1 MKRFLIHFKKKLK
14 DSSMKY
20 SMKHQ
25 MIVMFVGMTAA
36 IFTMIFVIN
45 ACLLKPYYI
54 YNKQHEFVGIYE
66 KMQEGLMDGN
76 TDLEAVAF
84 EINDQAERTNISYVI
99 SDSVQGKAVSNM
111 QNMDRLQTQLVGQ
124 LFAAPADQGKILKQT
139 ANYTIVQMK
148 DDFTQTEYITMW
160 GMFPGGSMFLM
171 RSPLESIQESVA
183 VSNRFLLIIGV
194 VVLAFGAV
202 AVWFLTKKLTDPLME
217 LAGISN
223 KMADLDFE
231 TKYTSGGNNE
241 IGLLGANFNRM
252 SEKLEQTISEL
263 KTANNQLQK
272 DIERKDKLE
281 EMRTEL
287 LGNVSHELKTP
298 IALIQ
303 GYAEGLKDEVNED
316 AASREF
322 YCDVII
328 DESQKMN
335 QLVRNL
341 LTLNQME
348 FGAQE
353 IEFTRVNLTAVISG
367 VLQSMEIVAQQKE
380 AKIIFDEK
388 TEVYAWADEYKVE
401 QVVRNY
407 ISNAFNHLDGEN
419 VVEVRILPLNDKV
432 RISVFNTGSSIPEE
446 ALPCIWDKFYKVD
459 KAHTREYGG
468 NGIGLSIVKAIME
481 SFRQPYGVKN
491 YDNGVEFWCEF
502 EVQ

>member
-1 MKRFLIHFKKKLK
+1 MKV
-14 DSSMKY
+14 

-25 MIVMFVGMTAA
+25 MTIMFAGLTVA
-36 IFTMIFVIN
+36 ILTMIFVIN
-45 ACLLKPYYI
+45 ACFLQPFYI
-54 YNKQHEFVGIYE
+54 HNKQGEFVEIYE
-66 KMQEGLMDGN
+66 AIQKGLSDGK
-76 TDLEAVAF
+76 TDLEEMAF
-84 EINDQAERTNISYVI
+84 DINDQAEKSNISYVI
-99 SDSVQGKAVSNM
+99 SDSIQGKAVSNTR
-111 QNMDRLQTQLVGQ
+111 NMEGLQSQLIGH
-124 LFAAPADQGKILKQT
+124 LMNASSDQGRILKQT

-148 DDFTQTEYITMW
+148 DDFSQTEYITMW
-160 GMFPGGSMFLM
+160 GMFPNGSMFLM

-194 VVLAFGAV
+194 IVLVLGIG
-202 AVWFLTKKLTDPLME
+202 AVWFFTKKLTDPIME
-217 LAGISN
+217 LAEISN
-223 KMADLDFE
+223 KMAALDFE
-231 TKYTSGGNNE
+231 TKYTSGGKNE
-241 IGLLGANFNRM
+241 IGLLGDNFNRM
-252 SEKLEQTISEL
+252 SKKLESTISEL

-281 EMRTEL
+281 EMRTEF

-328 DESQKMN
+328 DEAQKMN
-335 QLVRNL
+335 QMVRSL

-348 FGAQE
+348 FGVEE
-353 IEFTRVNLTAVISG
+353 IDFARVNLTGLISN
-367 VLQSMEIVAQQKE
+367 VLQSMDIVVQQKE
-380 AKIIFDEK
+380 ARVIFDAK

-419 VVEVRILPLNDKV
+419 VVEVRIIPLDDKV
-432 RISVFNTGSSIPEE
+432 RISVFNTGNPIPE
-446 ALPCIWDKFYKVD
+446 ADLPRIWDKFYKVD

-481 SFRQPYGVKN
+481 SFRQPYGVNN

-502 EVQ
+502 DVQ

>member
-1 MKRFLIHFKKKLK
+1 MRLLIRFKKKLK

-25 MIVMFVGMTAA
+25 MIVVFVGMTAA
-36 IFTMIFVIN
+36 ILTMIFVIN
-45 ACLLKPYYI
+45 ACLLQPYYI
-54 YNKQHEFVGIYE
+54 HNKQKQFVEIYDDVQ
-66 KMQEGLMDGN
+66 KGLVDGN
-76 TDLEAVAF
+76 TDLEEVAYS
-84 EINDQAERTNISYVI
+84 INDQAEKMNISYVI
-99 SDSVQGKAVSNM
+99 SDSMQGKAVSNI
-111 QNMDRLQTQLVGQ
+111 QNIDGLQNQLVGQ
-124 LFAAPADQGKILKQT
+124 VIGRPMEQGKVLEQT
-139 ANYTIVQMK
+139 ANYTILQMK
-148 DDFTQTEYITMW
+148 DEFTQTEYITMW
-160 GMFPGGSMFLM
+160 GMLPSGSMFLM

-183 VSNRFLLIIGV
+183 VSNRFLLIIGA
-194 VVLAFGAV
+194 VVLVFGIV

-231 TKYTSGGNNE
+231 TKYTSGGKNE
-241 IGLLGANFNRM
+241 IGLLGENFNRM
-252 SEKLEQTISEL
+252 SEKLELTIAEL

-272 DIERKDKLE
+272 DIERKEKLE

-316 AASREF
+316 DASREF

-328 DESQKMN
+328 DEAQKMN
-335 QLVRNL
+335 QMVRNL

-348 FGAQE
+348 FGSEE
-353 IEFTRVNLTAVISG
+353 IEFARVNLTEIVSN
-367 VLQSMEIVAQQKE
+367 VLQSMDIIAQQKQ
-380 AKIIFDEK
+380 AKVMFNAEENI
-388 TEVYAWADEYKVE
+388 YAWADEYKVE

-419 VVEVRILPLNDKV
+419 IIEVRIIPLNGKV
-432 RISVFNTGSSIPEE
+432 RISVFNTGNPIPK
-446 ALPCIWDKFYKVD
+446 ADISRIWDKFYKVD

-502 EVQ
+502 DVS